1 MQHLNALYER
11 RLASTN
17 TMISGLLEK
26 KSAFAALREKACSIR
41 RLLVQQKNTVHGD
54 LSANYERLLITLDE
68 LLRERVA
75 LNDEAFRRRANIV
88 DRRIDEINKSEN
100 DLTQLAQFLKR
111 RITERGSLKGSA
123 AVHFSKDIDHK
134 TRFVKSYHDIMREV
148 ERVLALQKDIELTD
162 ICSEDFLALDVPPL
176 DFHL

>member
-1 MQHLNALYER
+1 MQHLNALYDR